1 MLKRYGTLV
10 LAGMAATFLLTGPS
24 GLVAKAQAEQNNQA
38 LEKEVQELKKKLTDV
53 QDMLDEMD
61 ARVGDNEKHTVT
73 DRLLWNVDLRTELN
87 SLHYK
92 DALVMPE
99 FAQVMLGLWAFD
111 KMAVPLSSLSLPDV
125 SGTGSDY
132 TFNTVFGQAYGNDLM
147 PLMPMMLQDQD
158 PGSGD
163 VRFVQGFIIP
173 SMGNYFMSADDALAA
188 MAAGSPFPADA
199 MPVIAN
205 LGTPAGTPLFGREFS
220 QQALEMYMG
229 MFRNIPAVKQDIDND
244 IITTTRLRLD
254 MRSDATPHVSF
265 GGRLSANKVWGDS
278 TGVQWFNGS
287 FDSIAMDGNVHQ
299 KGSDSAIRMERGFVT
314 YRNDFD
320 DVHWHFSVGRRPAL
334 GGAPWE
340 VSTNAQ
346 VGASPMVHAINW
358 QFDGASLGF
367 DVSQVAK
374 VEGMNFKICYG
385 QGFESGAGS
394 GNSYAMDYTSDLK
407 DVNFLGYIF
416 RFYDDGQTNITHM
429 YARAFDVTDG
439 FTGLTAIPFAIN
451 GLDYDNDSEYDTF
464 TLSANT
470 GGYISRFEPTANLGD
485 MDLITLLLQTKYKG
499 WDLFVDLAANI
510 AHPDGR
516 SQNAMMQFM
525 GADAMLNSD
534 GGQEAHSGQSV
545 WVGIKAPIAFTKGSL
560 GFEYNWGSK
569 YWFGFNE
576 SEDTLGASKLA
587 TRGQVYELYYHQ
599 PIVGTKFLV
608 SVGGQYYDYKY
619 TGSGNPMGEPKEIT
633 EGINALDAIMPVPS
647 EMWSAYL
654 NMSYSW

>member
-1 MLKRYGTLV
+1 
-10 LAGMAATFLLTGPS
+10 MAATFLLTGPS
-24 GLVAKAQAEQNNQA
+24 GLVAKAQAEESNQA

-87 SLHYK
+87 SLHYT

-99 FAQVMLGLWAFD
+99 FAQIMLGLWAFD
-111 KMAVPLSSLSLPDV
+111 KMATPLSDFGLPV
-125 SGTGSDY
+125 TVLPGSTRPDH
-132 TFNTVFGQAYGNDLM
+132 TFNGLFSQKYIGDLIPLM
-147 PLMPMMLQDQD
+147 PLMLQGGFLSGIYLPMDIPDGPPAGTFLD
-158 PGSGD
+158 PATAGGMFGTMSPE
-163 VRFVQGFIIP
+163 QLLGFFQAFGP
-173 SMGNYFMSADDALAA
+173 V
-188 MAAGSPFPADA
+188 
-199 MPVIAN
+199 PVIAN
-205 LGTPAGTPLFGREFS
+205 SATPAGAPLFGREFS
-220 QQALEMYMG
+220 KQALEMYMA

-254 MRSDATPHVSF
+254 LRSDATPHVSF

-299 KGSDSAIRMERGFVT
+299 KGSDSAIRMERGFFT

-416 RFYDDGQTNITHM
+416 RLYDDGQTNITHM

-451 GLDYDNDSEYDTF
+451 GLDYDNDSVYDTF

-534 GGQEAHSGQSV
+534 GGQESHSGQSV
-545 WVGIKAPIAFTKGSL
+545 WVGIKAPIAFTKGAL

-654 NMSYSW
+654 NMSYRW